1 MAYPW
6 YSDGLMMATPSL
18 QVGLR
23 SDVNCRTN
31 ARRYRLV
38 FIQNGMMGSV
48 AFSATLPLLDA
59 TALVEQKLTAV
70 GVSTGD
76 IAEARCLVIGAYRG
90 AEHRAELKRNRA
102 FHQECG
108 AVVVVLERYDEG
120 AYGLDPLAVATEW
133 VRHGYDAPAVDD
145 WLSAGICDPDH
156 ADALA
161 AAGYTPSGVSEGHP
175 PGDGLGFTGWATDD
189 AVADFLAKADGRG
202 TE

>member
-6 YSDGLMMATPSL
+6 YSDGLMMATPSR

-90 AEHRAELKRNRA
+90 
-102 FHQECG
+102 
-108 AVVVVLERYDEG
+108 
-120 AYGLDPLAVATEW
+120 
-133 VRHGYDAPAVDD
+133 
-145 WLSAGICDPDH
+145 
-156 ADALA
+156 
-161 AAGYTPSGVSEGHP
+161 
-175 PGDGLGFTGWATDD
+175 
-189 AVADFLAKADGRG
+189 LAKADGRG